1 MSTQAQLPG
10 EQRVSWQRVLP
21 EAFKT
26 MLALE
31 EVSAGLDG
39 TLHELV
45 RLRASGLNGCAYC
58 LDMHA
63 HEATKNGES
72 VQRLVAVVAW
82 HEAKHL
88 FTARE
93 QAALALTD
101 AVTKLGEH
109 GVPDDVWNEAAA
121 QFEERELVQLLR
133 RHRRDQRVES
143 PGRRDAGVHEGARLS
158 TTRTGARVESRAPV
172 RDRGPL
178 ASAAESMADET
189 RAAEAS
195 AASS

>member
-1 MSTQAQLPG
+1 MSTQTQLSG
-10 EQRVSWQRVLP
+10 DQRVSWQRVLP
-21 EAFKT
+21 EAFKA

-31 EVSAGLDG
+31 EVSGGLDG
-39 TLHELV
+39 TLSELV

-82 HEAKHL
+82 REAKHL

-109 GVPDDVWNEAAA
+109 GVPDDVWDEAAA
-121 QFEERELVQLLR
+121 RFEERELVQLLVAISAINVWNR
-133 RHRRDQRVES
+133 LNVATRVYTKE
-143 PGRRDAGVHEGARLS
+143 
-158 TTRTGARVESRAPV
+158 RA
-172 RDRGPL
+172 
-178 ASAAESMADET
+178 
-189 RAAEAS
+189 
-195 AASS
+195 